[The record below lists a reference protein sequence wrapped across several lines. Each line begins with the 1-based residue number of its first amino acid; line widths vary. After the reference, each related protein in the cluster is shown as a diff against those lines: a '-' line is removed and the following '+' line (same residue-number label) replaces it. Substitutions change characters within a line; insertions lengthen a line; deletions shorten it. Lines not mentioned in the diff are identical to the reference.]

1 MDLQVFIDLQ
11 DKFDKESDLFENV
24 KAAIKELDRSCR
36 LASAKLSK
44 AHSLPMHKLKEVTDA
59 IKPQF
64 ATIQQ
69 NIGKLAELITPVTF
83 YKYQNMWTQKLQ
95 DACALV
101 VFAVYLEEAR
111 LATPADIKNHL
122 GYSVNTTN
130 EPITEFVFTL
140 DEYLLGVISLFNE
153 LGRLAV
159 NSVIVNDVQRPQEI
173 STFASELYSGFQLLN
188 LKNDVLR
195 RRFDSIKYDI
205 KKIEEVQYDLRVRG
219 LIS

>member
-11 DKFDKESDLFENV
+11 DKFDQESELFESV
-24 KAAIKELDRSCR
+24 KAATKELDRTCR

-44 AHSLPMHKLKEVTDA
+44 AHSLPKDRLKEVTDA

-69 NIGKLAELITPVTF
+69 NIGELAKLITPVTF
-83 YKYQNMWTQKLQ
+83 YKYKEMWTHKLQ
-95 DACALV
+95 NACALA
-101 VFAVYLEEAR
+101 VFAIYLEEAR
-111 LATPADIKNHL
+111 LATPADVGEHL
-122 GYSVNTTN
+122 GCKVNMTN
-130 EPITEFVFTL
+130 EPITEFVLTL
-140 DEYLLGVISLFNE
+140 DEYLLGVISLFGE
-153 LGRLAV
+153 LARLAV

-205 KKIEEVQYDLRVRG
+205 KRIEEVQYDLRVRG